1 MVDIS
6 HTSQISRRQ
15 DGQQRQAPAILPPVD
30 IWEDE
35 NGITLC
41 ADMPGVGREQ
51 LNVRVDGETLT
62 IEGEAKLDAPA
73 NMEPLYVEIN
83 SPRYRRSFA
92 LSREL
97 AADKINAKIQ
107 DGVLTLNIPKSEEA
121 KPRRIEVKPQ

>member
-6 HTSQISRRQ
+6 HTSQVARRR
-15 DGQQRQAPAILPPVD
+15 DGEQRQAPAILPPVD
-30 IWEDE
+30 IWEDQ

-51 LNVRVDGETLT
+51 LNVRVDGDTLT
-62 IEGEAKLDAPA
+62 IEGEAKLDAPE
-73 NMEPLYVEIN
+73 NMEPLYVEIT

-92 LSREL
+92 LSRDL
-97 AADKINAKIQ
+97 AVDKINAQIEA
-107 DGVLTLNIPKSEEA
+107 GVLTLNIPKSEDA